1 MSTVEERL
9 AALEKFQSATQAS
22 VSGIQANASTIQADV
37 SKIQGDEAEY
47 KKELN
52 TFYLMWAGTPLPRL
66 CLRDVHRVSC

>member
-1 MSTVEERL
+1 MSTVEERLEERL
-9 AALEKFQSATQAS
+9 AALEKFQS
-22 VSGIQANASTIQADV
+22 VNISTIQADV
-37 SKIQGDEAEY
+37 SKIQADEEEY

>member
-1 MSTVEERL
+1 MSTVEERLEERL
-9 AALEKFQSATQAS
+9 AALEKFQS
-22 VSGIQANASTIQADV
+22 INISTIQADV
-37 SKIQGDEAEY
+37 SKIQADEEEY

>member
-1 MSTVEERL
+1 MSTVLERL
-9 AALEKFQSATQAS
+9 AALEKFQS
-22 VSGIQANASTIQADV
+22 VNISTIQADV
-37 SKIQGDEAEY
+37 SKIQADEEEY